1 MLIIEHFF
9 LIACDPQAGLPT
21 WPRRIQSAELMAAAA
36 LLLDLTVQSRLS
48 TRQSLLHADA
58 RVPPTHSLVA
68 DALHALDG
76 HPQSPAAALQ
86 LVARRLHSLPVSV
99 LEGLFRRDIM
109 HRTESRQWLLR
120 KQVRYPLRSMQ
131 ARNEAILRMR
141 QATHAENDLHGLA
154 LLLLADVTGMLPLH
168 LDAREHE
175 RATQHLLALNISDVP
190 VDEPRAT
197 FAGIRAALLA

>member
-9 LIACDPQAGLPT
+9 LIACDPRAGLPT
-21 WPRRIQSAELMAAAA
+21 WPRRTQGADLMAAAA
-36 LLLDLTVQSRLS
+36 LLLDLTVQSRL
-48 TRQSLLHADA
+48 TIRQSLLHADA
-58 RVPPTHSLVA
+58 QVPSTHPLVA
-68 DALHALDG
+68 EAMHALDG
-76 HPQSPAAALQ
+76 HPLPPDAALR
-86 LVARRLHSLPVSV
+86 LIARRLHSLPVNV

-131 ARNEAILRMR
+131 ARNEAILRLR
-141 QATHAENDLHGLA
+141 QATRAEVDLHGLA
-154 LLLLADVTGMLPLH
+154 LLLLGDVTGMLPLH

-175 RATQHLLALNISDVP
+175 RAMQHLLALNVTEAA
-190 VDEPRAT
+190 DEPHAT